1 MQGRQLAHPPT
12 FCAACGSQ
20 ANHRAHCR
28 GEGRGQRGE
37 GEEGDP
43 GGGRRMLCP
52 SGLLKKDLQEEGS
65 EVLTTSSQSSERAI
79 RKRVPGDEPPGRS
92 AELMEKEGKRP
103 IFTSF

>member
-1 MQGRQLAHPPT
+1 MRLAEQPQRT
-12 FCAACGSQ
+12 LNSV
-20 ANHRAHCR
+20 ANSALMKRKFT
-28 GEGRGQRGE
+28 EGRGQRGE